1 MAPQIFGATFM
12 PRCPTW
18 GIIRVEKG
26 ARYVF
31 KSRSN
36 GMEVTCPQCSSRF
49 NLPDKL
55 AVPGAKLRCTVCKSV
70 FQLPGAK
77 KAEPSAGGRADMLPT
92 LAKKSGRGKS
102 IWIALILVALIAA
115 GAGAYFYLYDPKP
128 EAAPEDIAK
137 KVELLTMR
145 NVRQYNLLNE
155 KVGKVFVIEGKVV
168 NEFPEPK
175 ELIELEG
182 AIYDK
187 NKKPLAAKRQ
197 LAGTQLSLFQLQVLS
212 EKEMESFLNNK
223 MEILANNTNVPPGGE
238 VPFMILFYAPPDDVA
253 EFGVKIVDAR
263 DVGKN

>member
-1 MAPQIFGATFM
+1 
-12 PRCPTW
+12 
-18 GIIRVEKG
+18 
-26 ARYVF
+26 
-31 KSRSN
+31 
-36 GMEVTCPQCSSRF
+36 
-49 NLPDKL
+49 
-55 AVPGAKLRCTVCKSV
+55 
-70 FQLPGAK
+70 
-77 KAEPSAGGRADMLPT
+77 
-92 LAKKSGRGKS
+92 
-102 IWIALILVALIAA
+102 
-115 GAGAYFYLYDPKP
+115 
-128 EAAPEDIAK
+128 
-137 KVELLTMR
+137 MR